1 MTPSDYIKPMRARRR
16 QYACYFNTGE
26 RDADESGAAVDLIE
40 SLSGDDR
47 IEIKVGSLRSRETG
61 NDPPDCE
68 AMLTDGRRLGIEVTE
83 LIDQK
88 SLAAHCGDEE
98 SKCISPIVYT
108 KEIFINRLQER
119 MNAKNRSLNALKGG
133 PYDFLILLII
143 TDELLLTYEDV
154 SAWLDEVSFDLPEP
168 WDQIFLLFSYSPNFA
183 KQPNDS
189 MRGLPYHRIN

>member
-1 MTPSDYIKPMRARRR
+1 MRARRR
-16 QYACYFNTGE
+16 QYACYFNTGDG
-26 RDADESGAAVDLIE
+26 DADESGAAVDLIE

-47 IEIKVGSLRSRETG
+47 IEIQVGSLRSKGKG
-61 NDPPDCE
+61 NDPPDCG

-88 SLAAHCGDEE
+88 SLAAHCAHEG
-98 SKCISPIVYT
+98 SKGISPLVYT
-108 KEIFINRLQER
+108 KELFINRLQGR
-119 MNAKNRSLNALKGG
+119 MNAKKRSLNALKGG

-154 SAWLDEVSFDLPEP
+154 SAWLDGASFDLPEP

-189 MRGLPYHRIN
+189 IRGLPYHRIH